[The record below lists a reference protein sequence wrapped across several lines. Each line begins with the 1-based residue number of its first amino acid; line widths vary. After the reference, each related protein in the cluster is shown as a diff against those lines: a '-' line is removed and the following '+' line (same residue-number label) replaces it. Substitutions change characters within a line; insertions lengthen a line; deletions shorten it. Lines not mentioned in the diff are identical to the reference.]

1 MFSRR
6 WPALVHCFV
15 FPVLHPKLED
25 CVHLR
30 DVSVRGPPLDSQG
43 GGGRSI
49 FEINNFGRTLREIN
63 NLLINLLIN
72 M

>member
-1 MFSRR
+1 MDK
-6 WPALVHCFV
+6 ALLNQIKYKGATIR
-15 FPVLHPKLED
+15 FP
-25 CVHLR
+25 
-30 DVSVRGPPLDSQG
+30 G

-63 NLLINLLIN
+63 NLLQELFHIN